1 MHLDSLRISLIGV
14 SSDMLKLEFETK
26 TFNLGKET
34 AEEKKRGKKKNTHTK
49 KVGVITGS
57 ACADG
62 SGPVKMEYRNIQ
74 SE

>member
-26 TFNLGKET
+26 KHLGKET
-34 AEEKKRGKKKNTHTK
+34 AEEKKRGKKKKTHTK